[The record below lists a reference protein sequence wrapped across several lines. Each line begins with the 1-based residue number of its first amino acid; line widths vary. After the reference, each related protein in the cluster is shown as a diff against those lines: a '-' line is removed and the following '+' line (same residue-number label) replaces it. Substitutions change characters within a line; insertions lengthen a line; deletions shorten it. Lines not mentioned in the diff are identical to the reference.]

1 MARSRFHRE
10 YRLTRILDELIQNL
24 FCIII
29 FTVFKMSKRAHTDD
43 IAIRGHHRNGFQQVF
58 ALVAIHN
65 DTALCFQLPC
75 ALVHIE
81 HNHVHTQIARC
92 LLSAQ
97 AGTQAVVEENQQAS
111 LMLSQILILIAVF
124 LDFKRLSQSC
134 FQITQIVY
142 ICKVSHNSFY
152 I

>member
-1 MARSRFHRE
+1 MF
-10 YRLTRILDELIQNL
+10 TLI
-24 FCIII
+24 
-29 FTVFKMSKRAHTDD
+29 
-43 IAIRGHHRNGFQQVF
+43 
-58 ALVAIHN
+58 AIHN

-124 LDFKRLSQSC
+124 LISNASAKAVFKSPKSC
-134 FQITQIVY
+134 TFVKYLIIRSIY
-142 ICKVSHNSFY
+142 NMYKFY
-152 I
+152 LTG